1 MKIDLEEVKGH
12 NDKIVKEQLERIEII
27 KLERDWI
34 DYNILKLIIMGIIG
48 EDGIGKY
55 ISKYAISL
63 LELLLQ
69 DEIMNGVVEIGNI
82 NRSKS

>member
-1 MKIDLEEVKGH
+1 MKIDLEEVKDH
-12 NDKIVKEQLERIEII
+12 NDKIVEEQLERIEII
-27 KLERDWI
+27 KLEREWI
-34 DYNILKLIIMGIIG
+34 DFNILKSIIMRIIG

-55 ISKYAISL
+55 ISEYSINL

-69 DEIMNGVVEIGNI
+69 DEIMNGVVELGNI